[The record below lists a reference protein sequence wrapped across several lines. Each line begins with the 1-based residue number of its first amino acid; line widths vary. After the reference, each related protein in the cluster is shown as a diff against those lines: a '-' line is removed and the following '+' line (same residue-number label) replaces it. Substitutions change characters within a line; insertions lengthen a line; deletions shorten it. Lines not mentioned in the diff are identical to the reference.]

1 MDLFRISRK
10 STRELFEYMSD
21 LLDGERSLLGEEKE
35 PEADVVFE
43 ARSDIEELL
52 KCAVNGR
59 TPQHRCLALFHK
71 LNPFFEAGF
80 LLVKHE
86 GAWVVGSMFL
96 YGKKFEMPERAR
108 VPFGIPQMRSNSV
121 VKGRSPAVL
130 KAFEL
135 EGIARLRDS
144 HAFLFDVGQDSIFL
158 LLSEKPYPWLDE
170 LVRKTRMVLTS
181 LYDSVRTEANGR
193 YTR

>member
-1 MDLFRISRK
+1 MDLFRISRQ

-43 ARSDIEELL
+43 ARSDIEDLL
-52 KCAVNGR
+52 KCSFNGR
-59 TPQHRCLALFHK
+59 TVQHRVFNLFHK

-80 LLVKHE
+80 LLVQHE
-86 GAWVVGSMFL
+86 GAWIVGSMFL
-96 YGKKFEMPERAR
+96 YGRKFEMHERAQA
-108 VPFGIPQMRSNSV
+108 PFAIPLMKSNSV
-121 VKGRSPAVL
+121 VKGRSAAVL

-144 HAFLFDVGQDSIFL
+144 HAFLFDVGSDSIFL

-181 LYDSVRTEANGR
+181 LLNSVRTEANGR
-193 YTR
+193 SR

>member
-43 ARSDIEELL
+43 ARSDIDDLL
-52 KCAVNGR
+52 KCSINGR
-59 TPQHRCLALFHK
+59 TAQHRVFNLFHK
-71 LNPFFEAGF
+71 LSPFFEAGF
-80 LLVKHE
+80 LLEKHDGE
-86 GAWVVGSMFL
+86 WFVGPMFL
-96 YGKKFEMPERAR
+96 YGRKFEMPERAR
-108 VPFGIPQMRSNSV
+108 VPFEIPAMKSNNV
-121 VKGRSPAVL
+121 VRGRSQAVL

-135 EGIARLRDS
+135 EGVARLRDS
-144 HAFLFDVGQDSIFL
+144 HAFLFDVGNESIFL

-170 LVRKTRMVLTS
+170 LVRKTRVVLTS
-181 LYDSVRTEANGR
+181 LSVWAEPNGR
-193 YTR
+193 SR